1 MRHCPERGRSRPRKT
16 GREKRGRSVRDPA
29 KVMKKVELAEILNIA
44 EYEKARQEFRKR
56 IIELKK
62 RRRISVGPSVTF
74 VFENHDTVLSQIQEM
89 MRAERLVHDDAIQ
102 HEIDTYNQLL
112 PEQNE
117 LAATMFIELPDQSR
131 IREEITKFHGVNTG
145 EAIFLQIGDEKLP
158 GDFAAGQSDDHRIS
172 AVQYV
177 RFRFSAQQREAFV
190 SGAQEAKLVIHH
202 PNYQHRTM
210 IEKEIREEL
219 SRDFA

>member
-1 MRHCPERGRSRPRKT
+1 
-16 GREKRGRSVRDPA
+16 
-29 KVMKKVELAEILNIA
+29 MKKVELSEILNIA
-44 EYEKARQEFRKR
+44 EYEKARQEFRRR

-62 RRRISVGPSVTF
+62 KRRVAVGPCVTF

-89 MRAERLVHDDAIQ
+89 MRAERLVQDDAIQ
-102 HEIDTYNQLL
+102 HEIDTYNSLL

-145 EAIFLQIGDEKLP
+145 EAIYLEIGEENLP
-158 GDFAAGQSDDHRIS
+158 GDFAAGQSDDRRIS

-177 RFRFSAQQREAFV
+177 RFRFSDAQREAFV
-190 SGAQEAKLVIHH
+190 GGTEEVKLVINH
-202 PNYQHRTM
+202 PNYQHSAV
-210 IEKEIREEL
+210 IEGEVRAEL
-219 SRDFA
+219 SRDLAGV